1 MKGRCTISCATKL
14 FWMTKSIFQKTT
26 FIDLGDIKLLCIT
39 HWTLLRRSTTSGG
52 ACFLMCL
59 PPCLKRHLGLS
70 PTVKSLVISP
80 TSRETSVKSTQA
92 CLPSTHPRTKTS
104 VDWSVNLLSCGS
116 VKEIHGCLFLHRYF
130 CTPESIKKNISNQVM
145 HVFESRELPTMS
157 RVLPMHAL
165 PQIEQTSSIGNYG
178 IMMWYIRVVEYFTG
192 YMCWP
197 NPSMWIVRRNPKHVL
212 FSNTQKLLFASRS
225 HQ

>member
-1 MKGRCTISCATKL
+1 MHNSLNSFKEIYNLWWS
-14 FWMTKSIFQKTT
+14 T
-26 FIDLGDIKLLCIT
+26 FS
-39 HWTLLRRSTTSGG
+39 HVFATLLEATFRVVSNSKISSHQSHKSRNFSQVHTSMF
-52 ACFLMCL
+52 AFY
-59 PPCLKRHLGLS
+59 
-70 PTVKSLVISP
+70 
-80 TSRETSVKSTQA
+80 
-92 CLPSTHPRTKTS
+92 PSTHQNIRRLKCQS
-104 VDWSVNLLSCGS
+104 SLLWVSQRNS
-116 VKEIHGCLFLHRYF
+116 WCLFLRRYF